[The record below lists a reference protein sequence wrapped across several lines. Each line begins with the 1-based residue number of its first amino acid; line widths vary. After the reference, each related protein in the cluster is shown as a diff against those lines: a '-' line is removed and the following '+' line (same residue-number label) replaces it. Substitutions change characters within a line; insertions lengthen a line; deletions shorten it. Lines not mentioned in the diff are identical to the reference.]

1 MVCRNYDVKITN
13 VLGYGFQVCHKE
25 FFIKKFF
32 QDVQNRLLALL
43 PDITTSVILTL
54 WPSYLM
60 QHFFEP
66 SIRQSPTF
74 QNVLITLWSSKIS
87 RREASFEIK
96 IMTIYFLILPLWSRK
111 TMYFLWCGL
120 LTSYQ
125 IFVVSTFFK
134 KKLNIVEARS
144 MSFQQKYAKKTQIT

>member
-1 MVCRNYDVKITN
+1 MGLYA
-13 VLGYGFQVCHKE
+13 LQHFQVCHND
-25 FFIKKFF
+25 FIIKKFF
-32 QDVQNRLLALL
+32 QDVQNRFLALL
-43 PDITTSVILTL
+43 PDITTSVILIL
-54 WPSYLM
+54 WNSYLM

-96 IMTIYFLILPLWSRK
+96 IMTIYFLILPLWSQK
-111 TMYFLWCGL
+111 ITCFLWCKL

-125 IFVVSTFFK
+125 IFVISTFLK

-144 MSFQQKYAKKTQIT
+144 MSFQQKKTKKTQIT